1 MLVNFNYKNLGFRC
15 KLAASI
21 LLRDLVE
28 MTTRVQAFSPRW
40 SPQIWAI
47 LTRLLTT
54 LYLNSV

>member
-28 MTTRVQAFSPRW
+28 MTTHYPRTGFFSPLVA
-40 SPQIWAI
+40 SDMGNFNTPSNDIV
-47 LTRLLTT
+47 
-54 LYLNSV
+54 S